1 MQTVKEYFSLLYTI
15 YISVFIASC
24 LFLFFSL
31 ITTEAND
38 FSEYDIPY
46 IITTGVVMIVGYI
59 LSYLYSKK
67 KIKEAKQ
74 KRGLREKLTDY
85 RKVLFI
91 PWIIINITI
100 IFSIICYTITGEH
113 LFVCTTIFS
122 LVVLFLNNPSRK
134 NLIERLDLEDDIQRI
149 LENPKSAI

>member
-113 LFVCTTIFS
+113 LFVCTTFFS

>member
-24 LFLFFSL
+24 LFLIFSL

-91 PWIIINITI
+91 PWIIIGITI
-100 IFSIICYTITGEH
+100 ILSIICYTITGEH

-122 LVVLFLNNPSRK
+122 LVVLFLNIPSRK

>member
-1 MQTVKEYFSLLYTI
+1 MQTVKEYISLLYII
-15 YISVFIASC
+15 YISVLIASC
-24 LFLFFSL
+24 LFLVFSL
-31 ITTEAND
+31 ITIEANS

-46 IITTGVVMIVGYI
+46 IISTGVVMIVGYI

-91 PWIIINITI
+91 PWIIISTTI

-113 LFVCTTIFS
+113 LFVCTTLFS
-122 LVVLFLNNPSRK
+122 LVIFLLNNPSRR
-134 NLIERLDLEDDIQRI
+134 NLIERLDLENDEQQI

>member
-1 MQTVKEYFSLLYTI
+1 MQTVKEYFSLLYII
-15 YISVFIASC
+15 YISVLIASC
-24 LFLFFSL
+24 LFLVFSL
-31 ITTEAND
+31 ITIEANS
-38 FSEYDIPY
+38 FSEHDIPY
-46 IITTGVVMIVGYI
+46 IISTGVVMIVGYI

-91 PWIIINITI
+91 PWIIISITI

-113 LFVCTTIFS
+113 LFVCTTLFS
-122 LVVLFLNNPSRK
+122 LVIFLLNKPSRR
-134 NLIERLDLEDDIQRI
+134 NLIERLDLENDEQQI

>member
-24 LFLFFSL
+24 LFLIFSL

-91 PWIIINITI
+91 PWIIIGITI
-100 IFSIICYTITGEH
+100 ILSIICYTITGEH

>member
-1 MQTVKEYFSLLYTI
+1 MQTVKEYFSLLYII
-15 YISVFIASC
+15 YISVLIASC
-24 LFLFFSL
+24 LFLVFSL
-31 ITTEAND
+31 ITIEANS
-38 FSEYDIPY
+38 FSEHDIPY
-46 IITTGVVMIVGYI
+46 IISTGVVMIVGYI

-91 PWIIINITI
+91 PWIIISITI

-113 LFVCTTIFS
+113 VFVCTTLFS
-122 LVVLFLNNPSRK
+122 LVIFLLNKPSRR
-134 NLIERLDLEDDIQRI
+134 NLIERLDLENDEQQI

>member
-1 MQTVKEYFSLLYTI
+1 MQTVKEYFSLLYII
-15 YISVFIASC
+15 YISVLIASC
-24 LFLFFSL
+24 LFLVFSL
-31 ITTEAND
+31 ITIEANS
-38 FSEYDIPY
+38 FSEHDIPY
-46 IITTGVVMIVGYI
+46 IISTGVVMIVGYI

-91 PWIIINITI
+91 PWIIISTTI

-113 LFVCTTIFS
+113 LFVCTTLFS
-122 LVVLFLNNPSRK
+122 LVIFLLNNPSRR
-134 NLIERLDLEDDIQRI
+134 NLIERLDLENDEQQI

>member
-1 MQTVKEYFSLLYTI
+1 MQTVKEYFSLLYNI
-15 YISVFIASC
+15 YISVLIASC
-24 LFLFFSL
+24 LFLVFSL
-31 ITTEAND
+31 ITIEANS
-38 FSEYDIPY
+38 FSEHDIPY
-46 IITTGVVMIVGYI
+46 IISTGVVMIVGYI

-91 PWIIINITI
+91 PWIIISITI

-113 LFVCTTIFS
+113 VFVCTTLFS
-122 LVVLFLNNPSRK
+122 LVIFLLNKPSRR
-134 NLIERLDLEDDIQRI
+134 NLIERLDLENDEQQI

>member
-15 YISVFIASC
+15 YISVLIASC
-24 LFLFFSL
+24 LFLVFSL
-31 ITTEAND
+31 ITIEANS
-38 FSEYDIPY
+38 FSEHDIPY
-46 IITTGVVMIVGYI
+46 IISTGVVMTVGYS

-91 PWIIINITI
+91 PWIIISITI

-113 LFVCTTIFS
+113 LFVCTTLFSQVIF
-122 LVVLFLNNPSRK
+122 LLNNPSRR
-134 NLIERLDLEDDIQRI
+134 NLIERLDLENDEQQI

>member
-1 MQTVKEYFSLLYTI
+1 MQTVKEYFSLLYII
-15 YISVFIASC
+15 YISVVIASC
-24 LFLFFSL
+24 LFLVFSL
-31 ITTEAND
+31 ITIEANS
-38 FSEYDIPY
+38 FSEHDIPY
-46 IITTGVVMIVGYI
+46 IISTGVVMIVGYI

-85 RKVLFI
+85 KKVLFI
-91 PWIIINITI
+91 PWIIISITI

-113 LFVCTTIFS
+113 VFVCTTLFS
-122 LVVLFLNNPSRK
+122 LVIFLLNKPSRR
-134 NLIERLDLEDDIQRI
+134 NLIERLDLENDEQQI